1 MALSWRPR
9 RLNWRL
15 TGIPAADQ
23 YLVCAGRPLE
33 AGSLVDAGVF
43 ALNTI
48 EVGVRMIGGK
58 VHGSLA
64 RAGKVKG
71 QTPKVEKQEKKKKQ
85 TGALACH
92 LLFSMK

>member
-1 MALSWRPR
+1 MAVTIGADSSIPL
-9 RLNWRL
+9 
-15 TGIPAADQ
+15 GIPAADQ

-33 AGSLVDAGVF
+33 TGSLLDAGVA

-71 QTPKVEKQEKKKKQ
+71 QTPKIEKQEKKKQK
-85 TGALACH
+85 TGMFWMQLCAI
-92 LLFSMK
+92 F